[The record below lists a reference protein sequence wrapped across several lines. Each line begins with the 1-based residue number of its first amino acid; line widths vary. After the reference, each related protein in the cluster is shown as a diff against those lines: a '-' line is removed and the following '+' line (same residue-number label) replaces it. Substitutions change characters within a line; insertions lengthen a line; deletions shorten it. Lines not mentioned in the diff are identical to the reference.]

1 MTRQTPPT
9 RVTTPAPRRGAQ
21 RPPAFGTTAWFVCYA
36 LAVVAF
42 VLLMQ
47 LNR

>member
-9 RVTTPAPRRGAQ
+9 RLTPTPRRGA
-21 RPPAFGTTAWFVCYA
+21 RKPPAFGTTAWFVCYA

-42 VLLMQ
+42 VVLMQ
-47 LNR
+47 LNH